1 MSLKQRL
8 DEDLKKAMKA
18 RDAAALSALRLLK
31 TEITKKEIELEAAAR
46 EGPPADGAG
55 AKAPALRVLD
65 DAEIQRLIEK
75 ALKQRGESAEQFRK
89 GGRPELADQEDREA
103 AFLKGYLP
111 ARLSDQELD
120 ALVAQAVAE
129 TGATS
134 PRDIGNAMKAAMA
147 KVAGRADGK
156 AVSELVKK
164 KLSAAPKPQS

>member
-18 RDAAALSALRLLK
+18 RDPAALSALRLLK
-31 TEITKKEIELEAAAR
+31 TEITKKEIELAKKDLDEA
-46 EGPPADGAG
+46 E
-55 AKAPALRVLD
+55 VLK
-65 DAEIQRLIEK
+65 LIEK

-89 GGRPELADQEDREA
+89 GGRTELAEQEEREA

-120 ALVAQAVAE
+120 ALVSQAIAE
-129 TGATS
+129 TGAKS
-134 PRDIGNAMKAAMA
+134 PKDMGAAMKVALA
-147 KVAGRADGK
+147 KAAGRADGK

-164 KLSAAPKPQS
+164 KLSTPPQS